1 VIRFFRD
8 GELIGEVFWSVPAGV
23 SIEQAPA
30 LLDGQDADF
39 AQIVHQGLSIIVWEG
54 PWARSE
60 TEGQ

>member
-1 VIRFFRD
+1 
-8 GELIGEVFWSVPAGV
+8 VPAGV